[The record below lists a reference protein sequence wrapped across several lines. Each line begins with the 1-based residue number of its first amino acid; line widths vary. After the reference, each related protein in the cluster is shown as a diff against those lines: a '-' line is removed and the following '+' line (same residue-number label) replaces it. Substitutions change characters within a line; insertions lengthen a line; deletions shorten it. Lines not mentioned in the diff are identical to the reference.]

1 MKKSNRK
8 KISIF
13 YFLVFMIMTSIIL
26 LVYISNIIYI
36 NELAVSNNNLKEEI
50 KKNIQSNDQLR
61 IEIEKLSS
69 YERISMLA
77 TERFNISYRENSA
90 GEDKNLII
98 KKSEF
103 K

>member
-69 YERISMLA
+69 YERISTLA

-90 GEDKNLII
+90 VEDKNLII